1 MKKLSLTLKI
11 SLLVSGLIAALLLLA
26 AFFVSSFSTVI
37 DTGVEDTRLRQ
48 YETDLIGDWDRL
60 KGQYQ
65 TVLSQGPL
73 YFANKLPEAELQASV
88 ALLATLEENLIAQLD
103 RFDQA
108 VVPDWN
114 VANGED
120 PAGQWANF
128 LERYQTDFTTLQ
140 QSAQATVETSLT
152 KASWNQ
158 RNAAEKGLAT
168 ALLPVEERI
177 KEFSQRYAALFEVR
191 AQDRIQAYQNTN
203 RTLSLALVVLIALVV
218 FVSFSVLRNLKR
230 NLQFIVTLTRQL
242 ASGDLTA
249 QLVTKDR
256 GDEVDEV
263 ITAVALMNQKL
274 RNTVETV
281 VEIGEQLRAA
291 TSGIVQET
299 ETRVT
304 EADQQNHQQN
314 QLAGLIS
321 ELEGG
326 SAQVSEAAQETLQ
339 EAVQADAAAVNGQ
352 QTVSETINGVGLL
365 AAEIEQAVVVIKQLD
380 GQAENISTILS
391 TIQAIA
397 EQTNLLALNA
407 AIEAAR
413 AGEQG
418 RGFAVVADEVRNL
431 ASRTQ
436 ESTEQIRQTLAEL
449 TAGTGAA
456 VTVISGSFTQSTASV
471 QQATQTG
478 EAIGQ
483 FSTAVATIKN
493 WTEQTASATVEQHQ
507 RLQQISAIV
516 ELIRENAE
524 RNSEGVQHSLSTTE
538 SLNRLSADLID
549 SIAFFRLK

>member
-1 MKKLSLTLKI
+1 MSLTLKI

-26 AFFVSSFSTVI
+26 AFFVSTFSTVI
-37 DTGVEDTRLRQ
+37 NTGIEDSRLRQ
-48 YETDLIGDWDRL
+48 YETDLVGDWDRL

-65 TVLSQGPL
+65 SVLSQGPL
-73 YFANKLPEAELQASV
+73 YFANKLPEPEFRASI
-88 ALLATLEENLIAQLD
+88 ALLATLEENLIAHLD
-103 RFDQA
+103 RFDPA
-108 VVPDWN
+108 VVPAWN
-114 VANGED
+114 AANRAD
-120 PAGQWANF
+120 AAGQWDTF
-128 LERYQTDFTTLQ
+128 VERYQTDFSSLQ

-158 RNAAEKGLAT
+158 RNAAEKALAM

-177 KEFSQRYAALFEVR
+177 KEFSQGYAALFDVR
-191 AQDRIQAYQNTN
+191 AQERIQAHQSTIRN
-203 RTLSLALVVLIALVV
+203 LSLSLVVLIGLVV
-218 FVSFSVLRNLKR
+218 FISVSVLRNLKR

-249 QLVTKDR
+249 QLVIKDR

-274 RNTVETV
+274 RTTVETV
-281 VEIGEQLRAA
+281 VEIGAQLRAA

-299 ETRVT
+299 EIRVT
-304 EADQQNHQQN
+304 EADQQNQQQVLLN
-314 QLAGLIS
+314 GLIT

-326 SAQVSEAAQETLQ
+326 SAQVSQAAQESLQ
-339 EAVQADAAAVNGQ
+339 VVVQADKAAVNGQ

-365 AAEIEQAVVVIKQLD
+365 AADIEQAVVVIKQLD
-380 GQAENISTILS
+380 GQADNITTILS

-449 TAGTGAA
+449 TTGTGAA
-456 VTVISGSFTQSTASV
+456 VSVISGSFAQSTAAV
-471 QQATQTG
+471 QQATQAG

-483 FSTAVATIKN
+483 CSAAVATIKK
-493 WTEQTASATVEQHQ
+493 WTEQTAGATEQQHA
-507 RLQQISAIV
+507 RLQQIAGIV
-516 ELIRENAE
+516 ERVRQNAE
-524 RNSEGVQHSLSTTE
+524 RNSEGVQQSLSTTE
-538 SLNRLSADLID
+538 SLNRLSTDLVE

>member
-1 MKKLSLTLKI
+1 VKKLSLTLKI

>member
-37 DTGVEDTRLRQ
+37 DTGIEDTRLRQ

-65 TVLSQGPL
+65 TVLSQGPR
-73 YFANKLPEAELQASV
+73 YFANKLPKAELQASV

-103 RFDQA
+103 RFDQT
-108 VVPDWN
+108 VVPEWN

-128 LERYQTDFTTLQ
+128 LERYQTAFTTLQ

-191 AQDRIQAYQNTN
+191 AQDRIQAYQSTN
-203 RTLSLALVVLIALVV
+203 RNLSLALVVLIALVV

-230 NLQFIVTLTRQL
+230 NLQFIVTLTRRL

-249 QLVTKDR
+249 QLVTTDR

-339 EAVQADAAAVNGQ
+339 EAVEADAAALNGQ

-516 ELIRENAE
+516 ELVSANAE